1 MIAAPRAKGTA
12 LIQGERDDSV
22 KLERDAREL
31 MVSSQ
36 LHLEP
41 DLLRG
46 TDESMAKVMAQSGFL
61 TDLFFTVNFK
71 GSMGKRQPRTAKVGR
86 VGINPALPKLVD
98 QARVAHA
105 RVDHC
110 FGLICQAGQGRAY
123 FVAAKA
129 QPG

>member
-36 LHLEP
+36 LYLEP

-71 GSMGKRQPRTAKVGR
+71 GSMGKRRVLPR
-86 VGINPALPKLVD
+86 
-98 QARVAHA
+98 
-105 RVDHC
+105 
-110 FGLICQAGQGRAY
+110 
-123 FVAAKA
+123 
-129 QPG
+129 